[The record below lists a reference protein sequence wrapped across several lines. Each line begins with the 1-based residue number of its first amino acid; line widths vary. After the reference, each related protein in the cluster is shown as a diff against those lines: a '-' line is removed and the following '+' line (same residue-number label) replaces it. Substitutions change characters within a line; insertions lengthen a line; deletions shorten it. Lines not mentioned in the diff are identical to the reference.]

1 MGELTWSWG
10 IMRDLRELLT
20 GAARKETGASGSVPE
35 RCGID
40 RAAECEWRS
49 ESC

>member
-1 MGELTWSWG
+1 MVLGYHEGSQG
-10 IMRDLRELLT
+10 ITT
-20 GAARKETGASGSVPE
+20 GATRKETGASGSVPE

-40 RAAECEWRS
+40 HVAECEWRS

>member
-10 IMRDLRELLT
+10 IMRDPRQLLT
-20 GAARKETGASGSVPE
+20 GATRKETGASSSVPE
-35 RCGID
+35 CCGID
-40 RAAECEWRS
+40 HVAECEWRS